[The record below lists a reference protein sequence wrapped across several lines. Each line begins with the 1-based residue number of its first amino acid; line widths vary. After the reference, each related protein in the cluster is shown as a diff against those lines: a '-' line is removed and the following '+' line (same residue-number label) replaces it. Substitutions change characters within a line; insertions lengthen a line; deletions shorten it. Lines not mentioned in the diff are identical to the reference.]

1 MDSSGDDVP
10 IRVLI
15 ADDHPLHRTMLSL
28 WFEEEGMVV
37 TGEARDG
44 EEALRKVDQEECDVI
59 ILDISLP
66 KKDGIEVLKELRRR
80 GKKIPVIMTS
90 NYPKKDFE
98 SAVLS
103 MGASCY
109 VEKGDVKKMIEAI
122 KACIPDR

>member
-1 MDSSGDDVP
+1 MP

-28 WFEEEGMVV
+28 WFEEEGIVV

-44 EEALRKVDQEECDVI
+44 EEALRKMDQEEFDVI

-66 KKDGIEVLKELRRR
+66 KRDGIEVLKELRRR
-80 GKKIPVIMTS
+80 GKKIPVIITS
-90 NYPKKDFE
+90 NYSKKDFE

-103 MGASCY
+103 IGASCY
-109 VEKGDVKKMIEAI
+109 VEKGDVRKMIEAV